1 MKNLLLIIFSIFLA
15 ASFGYSQ
22 IHIIDDFEADL
33 GHFKNTHPRYSGSS
47 VGFNYHSLGVDSS
60 TSFHGSA
67 SMHFVLTDD
76 PANTA
81 AWVMRFISGTAA
93 ALSQNDTLGSVGY
106 IGYAMK
112 AIGGRDSTY
121 CSIAVD
127 APATA
132 ELGTLRE
139 INRDGNWHLYQ
150 WNLADTSEWTAWLT
164 ASANG
169 IIEDPVSVDALTLF
183 APNET
188 PDIEI
193 WIDYLVWNPGGE
205 VPVELVS
212 FSSTVNGN
220 NIELRWVTGTET
232 NNAGFEVQRKSESG
246 SFEKI
251 GFVEGKGTTTEMNIY
266 TFNDQVDKAGKY
278 SYRLKQLDYNG
289 TYEFSKIIEVEVIAI
304 PGKYVLAQN
313 YPNPFNPATTI
324 SYYLPEA
331 GKVTL
336 TVFNMLGEKVADLVN
351 ELQESGSYKV
361 NFDASKLSS
370 GTYIYTLNANGK
382 VFSKKMQLIK

>member
-1 MKNLLLIIFSIFLA
+1 MKKLLLIIFSVFLA

-22 IHIIDDFEADL
+22 IHIIDDFENDL

-47 VGFNYHSLGVDSS
+47 IGFNYHSLGVDSS
-60 TSFHGSA
+60 TSFRGEA

-76 PANTA
+76 PASTA

-106 IGYAMK
+106 IGYALK
-112 AIGGRDSTY
+112 AIGGRDSVY

-132 ELGTLRE
+132 ELGTKRE
-139 INRDGNWHLYQ
+139 IIRDGNWYLYQ

-183 APNET
+183 APDAT

-212 FSSTVNGN
+212 FASTVDGN

-232 NNAGFEVQRKSESG
+232 NNAGFEIQRKAEGG

-251 GFVEGKGTTTEMNIY
+251 GFVEGRGTTTEMNIY
-266 TFNDQVDKAGKY
+266 TFNDQVDRAGKY
-278 SYRLKQLDYNG
+278 SYRLKQIDYDG

-304 PGKYVLAQN
+304 PGKYALAQN
-313 YPNPFNPATTI
+313 YPNPFNPATMI
-324 SYYLPEA
+324 SYFLPEA

-361 NFDASKLSS
+361 NFDASNLSS
-370 GTYIYTLNANGK
+370 GTYIYTLNVNGK